1 MNNYES
7 VLILNAD
14 LNKKEIQ
21 ITLKEFSDFIN
32 KYGKVNKVDE
42 VGLKKLAYEINKH
55 KEGYYVVIL
64 FELESENISQ
74 LERLYRY
81 SENVLKFITVKQEN

>member
-7 VLILNAD
+7 VLILKGY

-21 ITLKEFSDFIN
+21 TTIKEFTSYIN
-32 KYGKVNKVDE
+32 KNGKVLNVDE
-42 VGLKKLAYEINKH
+42 VGLKRLAYDIDKH
-55 KEGYYVVIL
+55 KEGYYVVIM
-64 FELESENISQ
+64 FELDGACVCE

-81 SENVLKFITVKQEN
+81 SEKVLKFITLKQED

>member
-7 VLILNAD
+7 VLILKGN

-21 ITLKEFSDFIN
+21 TTLKEFSNFIN
-32 KYGKVNKVDE
+32 KYGKVSNVDE

-64 FELESENISQ
+64 FELESASISQ
-74 LERLYRY
+74 LERLYKY
-81 SENVLKFITVKQEN
+81 SENVLKFLTVKQEY

>member
-7 VLILNAD
+7 VLILKGN

-32 KYGKVNKVDE
+32 KYGKVSNVDE

-64 FELESENISQ
+64 FELKSASISQ
-74 LERLYRY
+74 LERLYKY
-81 SENVLKFITVKQEN
+81 SENVLKFLTVKQEY

>member
-1 MNNYES
+1 MNNYEA
-7 VLILNAD
+7 VLILKGN

-21 ITLKEFSDFIN
+21 ATLKEFSNFIN
-32 KYGKVNKVDE
+32 KNGKVLNVDE
-42 VGLKKLAYEINKH
+42 VGLKRLAYDIDKH

-64 FELESENISQ
+64 FELESENIGE

-81 SENVLKFITVKQEN
+81 SENVLKFITVRQED

>member
-7 VLILNAD
+7 VLILNGN

-21 ITLKEFSDFIN
+21 TTLKEFSNFIN
-32 KYGKVNKVDE
+32 KYGKVSNVDE
-42 VGLKKLAYEINKH
+42 IGLKKLAYEINKH

-64 FELESENISQ
+64 FELESENIGQ
-74 LERLYRY
+74 LERLYKY
-81 SENVLKFITVKQEN
+81 SENVLKFLTVKQEY